1 MAQSYDVIVV
11 GAGAGGSAA
20 AYHAARAGHSVLLI
34 ERFEIDH
41 QNGSSYGASR
51 IIRYAYDNLPCAN
64 LMKAVY
70 PAWRAFEEASGE
82 RLYTR
87 SGGLDFGFPDEPTM
101 IETARSLDNSAI
113 PYESLPRRDA
123 EARFPQ
129 FRFEDG
135 MQILFQA
142 DSGVIEASKSVRAHV
157 RMARQHGAT
166 VLENAPVTG
175 ISVLPDSVL
184 VTTPQGQ
191 FAGAKLILVP
201 GGWGNEV
208 FNMVG
213 LSLPLHVLKAQ
224 EQYFAAQPPQDY
236 EPARFPVFI
245 AHLKEHYGW
254 MPYGLPSMAGSGLK
268 VGMHGGPRVDD
279 VNTMD
284 RTADVAATENA
295 RAFMTKFIPAGAEA
309 PLLYA
314 RSCLYT
320 MTPDEHFILDVHP
333 QFPHV
338 VISASCSGHAFK
350 FSTLLGDILS
360 DLAFAGST
368 PHDISFFRMSRFEG
382 AGVVG

>member
-1 MAQSYDVIVV
+1 MAQAYDIIVV
-11 GAGAGGSAA
+11 GAGAVGSAA
-20 AYHAARAGHSVLLI
+20 AYHAAKAGHRVLLI

-51 IIRYAYDNLPCAN
+51 IIRYAYDNLFCAN

-70 PAWRAFEEASGE
+70 PAWRAFEADSGE
-82 RLYTR
+82 QLYTR
-87 SGGLDFGFPDEPTM
+87 TGGLDFGFPDEPTM
-101 IETARSLDNSAI
+101 IETRRSLDNGGI
-113 PYESLPRRDA
+113 PYELLSPDDA
-123 EARFPQ
+123 RERFPQ

-135 MQILFQA
+135 IQVIYQA

-201 GGWGNEV
+201 GGWGNEI

-213 LSLPLHVLKAQ
+213 LNLPLHVLKAQ
-224 EQYFAAQPPQDY
+224 EQYFAAQPPADY
-236 EPARFPVFI
+236 EAARFPVFI
-245 AHLKEHYGW
+245 AHLKERYGW

-284 RTADVAATENA
+284 RTPEVSATENA
-295 RAFMTKFIPAGAEA
+295 RAFMQKFIPAGGEA

-320 MTPDEHFILDVHP
+320 LTPDEHFILDVHP
-333 QFPHV
+333 HNPHV

-350 FSTLLGDILS
+350 FSTLLGSILS
-360 DLAFAGST
+360 DLAFEGQPS
-368 PHDISFFRMSRFEG
+368 HDIGFFRMSRFAD
-382 AGVVG
+382 AGVLG